1 MASELIAN
9 QIVPPGG
16 MRFDSA
22 ALCHIRDEGLP
33 DNSDSISE
41 FCS

>member
-1 MASELIAN
+1 MVSELIAN

-22 ALCHIRDEGLP
+22 ALCQYIAG
-33 DNSDSISE
+33 ISRTNGQHN
-41 FCS
+41 F